1 MQNIYVDS
9 SDLTILLGN
18 KFYLIDKTAYNY
30 EEGTLYT
37 PGYYVIY
44 ENELYKVQTKTSKSP
59 AEEPSAYLKQSS
71 IDDVTTVASSD
82 DIQELKNEIQGS
94 GDETEKDFTELK
106 DSIQELDTNLQE
118 LDTEVTQELNTIKE
132 QYLKIDD
139 FSTTLQGSS
148 IDASQIKGILNLSN
162 IPASALPVV
171 KTVTG
176 VEDMY
181 TLTTNDVQVG
191 DVGLSLDDVIPV
203 KSITFGGLTYR
214 ARSTN
219 AIYRWNQIGAIEYMT
234 VAELNEMNNYKRA
247 YLNKPLVLLLDER
260 AVKKFRLQT
269 VYENVAQISN
279 LKKLFKSNLST
290 ISRVVDHALDVNMRD
305 ILISKTRQM
314 IKNKTLTDINV
325 IKLLEK
331 KLQHDLADTV

>member
-1 MQNIYVDS
+1 M
-9 SDLTILLGN
+9 
-18 KFYLIDKTAYNY
+18 NY
-30 EEGTLYT
+30 ESMTLADLKET
-37 PGYYVIY
+37 A
-44 ENELYKVQTKTSKSP
+44 KTLGISVGNCGKEKLIEKIKEKESTNSLFNDDDL
-59 AEEPSAYLKQSS
+59 EE
-71 IDDVTTVASSD
+71 SD
-82 DIQELKNEIQGS
+82 DIEVPV
-94 GDETEKDFTELK
+94 DEETPHDVCSLI
-106 DSIQELDTNLQE
+106 DSISGAIDELDEST
-118 LDTEVTQELNTIKE
+118 
-132 QYLKIDD
+132 DD
-139 FSTTLQGSS
+139 
-148 IDASQIKGILNLSN
+148 
-162 IPASALPVV
+162 
-171 KTVTG
+171 
-176 VEDMY
+176 
-181 TLTTNDVQVG
+181 DVQVG

-260 AVKKFRLQT
+260 AVKKFRLQS